1 MSQSDDPVPG
11 SLDQTVA
18 PGAKVVGSRADE
30 TIGPGDIT
38 KRAPAETID
47 PGTTDG
53 SPEQTIDFK
62 GELFGPPAT
71 IDVPAGPIG
80 FNATIES
87 IQSLHASGK
96 ASSAAAAR
104 PEVDGYTIVSELGR
118 GGMGV
123 VYKAR
128 HKKLNRT
135 VALKMVLSGAHA
147 GQDQLARFYT
157 EAEAVARLQQ
167 PNIVQIYEVGEHGG
181 LPYFSLEY
189 VDGGSLAE
197 RIGGKPQPIDEAAK
211 TVELLARAMAYAH
224 EKDIVHRDLKP
235 ANVLLSKDGSPKIT
249 DFGLAKR
256 LESDASQTKSGTLMG
271 TPNYMAPEQA
281 RGDVREVGPLA
292 DVYALGVILYEM
304 LTGRTPFLGA
314 SILDT
319 LQQVRNHEPVPPS
332 RGQPKT
338 PRDLETVC
346 LKCLQKEPAK
356 RYATAEALAD
366 DLRRF
371 RAGEPILARPVGQV
385 ERAWRWCKRN
395 PRVAAL
401 SAAVVVLL
409 MASVGALSVAAI
421 RQARERETL
430 GQVRIQAL
438 ERIKQATAEVQSGNV
453 RRAQDLLSYADP
465 LVEKSDA
472 LTDLRSAFHN
482 LKSQVALYVNL
493 KGLADNARYHG
504 LFGARGTLKDAQ
516 RYCRELVELHTA
528 LEQKTGVAA
537 CGLPPL
543 APEQRQLLQ
552 EDVFETYVLAA
563 HIESELAAVA
573 NDEAAKKAAAKQA
586 IDWLATAEKLL
597 PPTRMLYRRRS
608 EFWKTLGDTAAAQA
622 DVERADKTEP
632 NSVIDRFWNGVNEH
646 QLAEAERRRG
656 NLKGMQ
662 DRYRSAIAQ
671 YAALLRIRPDHY
683 WTYFDWAWC
692 QMQIG
697 EPHSAIVGFT
707 TCIQLKPEIPW
718 PYYNRGNV
726 FWQLKQ
732 GDAAIQ
738 DFDAAIERNDR
749 YADAYYN
756 RGVVYTALGKPEQA
770 LSDCDRAI
778 KISPNLTLAHYQRG
792 EIFRSQKKHD
802 DAIASYSRAITLG
815 PNNVSAYSGRGAS
828 HFSLAA
834 YGPARD
840 DFAKVVQLQPK
851 QPTGYRMRAT
861 ATMYLKDF
869 DASLADWAELAKL
882 QPTSP
887 DPHFYAALIY
897 KARRQY
903 PESLAALEKAM
914 AVKKED
920 AKYYLTRAQ
929 IYHQQGRFEN
939 ALADRDH
946 VLTKLESIQSDVL
959 NDRADAYRALGRLDE
974 AAADYQASIEQNPK
988 QFDAYIGLAI
998 VHSKQ
1003 DRHDEAERCYERMVA
1018 ADPDSAIVYVRRAE
1032 YLRDRG
1038 KFAESLADCD
1048 RAAGI
1053 DSKSPMPILVRAGA
1067 KASQGK
1073 HAEAVAEAKR
1083 VLESGQPIDGNAL
1096 YAAACVWSLAS
1107 RALASDND
1115 AADQAGAAADQAANL
1130 LTDAWEKGF
1139 LDLSYQQYNR
1149 VADDLALAPIL
1160 THPNVQRLLPR

>member
-1 MSQSDDPVPG
+1 MDRSE
-11 SLDQTVA
+11 
-18 PGAKVVGSRADE
+18 RADE

-38 KRAPAETID
+38 KKAPAETIA
-47 PGTTDG
+47 PSSSTDG
-53 SPEQTIDFK
+53 SPEQTIDFI
-62 GELFGPPAT
+62 GHSSGPAAT
-71 IDVPAGPIG
+71 IDVTTGPIG

-87 IQSLHASGK
+87 IQSLHAAGK
-96 ASSAAAAR
+96 PGSAAAAR
-104 PEVDGYTIVSELGR
+104 PEVEGYIIVSELGR

-128 HKKLNRT
+128 HKKLNRV

-197 RIGGKPQPIDEAAK
+197 RVGGKPQPIDEAAK

-224 EKDIVHRDLKP
+224 GKGIVHRDLKP
-235 ANVLLSKDGSPKIT
+235 ANVLLSKDGLPKIT

-281 RGDVREVGPLA
+281 RGDVRDVGPLA

-332 RGQPKT
+332 RLQPKT

-356 RYATAEALAD
+356 RYATADGLAD

-371 RAGEPILARPVGQV
+371 RAGEPILARPVGRV

-409 MASVGALSVAAI
+409 AASVGALSVVAV

-430 GQVRIQAL
+430 GEARIHGL
-438 ERIKQATAEVQSGNV
+438 ERIKQASADVQSGNV
-453 RRAQDLLSYADP
+453 RRAQDLLSYTDP
-465 LVEKSDA
+465 LVENNAA
-472 LTDLRSAFHN
+472 LADLRSEFHN
-482 LKSQVALYVNL
+482 LKAQVGLYVDL
-493 KGLADNARYHG
+493 KRLADNARYHG
-504 LFGARGTLKDAQ
+504 LFGARGPLKEAQ
-516 RYCRELVELHTA
+516 RHCGELLALHVEL
-528 LEQKTGVAA
+528 EKKTGKGT

-552 EDVFETYVLAA
+552 EDIFETYVLAA
-563 HIESELAAVA
+563 HVESELATVA
-573 NDEAAKKAAAKQA
+573 GGEAAQKQA
-586 IDWLATAEKLL
+586 ATQAIEWLATAEKLL

-608 EFWKTLGDTAAAQA
+608 EFWKTLGDTVAAQA
-622 DVERADKTEP
+622 DIERADKIEP

-646 QLAEAERRRG
+646 QLAESERRRG

-662 DRYRSAIAQ
+662 DRYKSAIVQ

-697 EPHSAIVGFT
+697 EPYGAIVGFT

-726 FWQLKQ
+726 HWQLKQ

-749 YADAYYN
+749 YADAFYN
-756 RGVVYTALGKPEQA
+756 RGIVYTALGKPEQA
-770 LSDCDRAI
+770 LRDCARAI
-778 KISPNLTLAHYQRG
+778 EINPSMPLAHYQLG

-802 DAIASYSRAITLG
+802 DAIGSYGRAIVLS
-815 PNNVSAYSGRGAS
+815 PNNSTAFSGRGAS
-828 HFSLAA
+828 YFSLGQ
-834 YGPARD
+834 YDKARD
-840 DFAKVVQLQPK
+840 DFAKVVQLAPK
-851 QPTGYRMRAT
+851 LPTGYRMRAT
-861 ATMYLKDF
+861 ATLYLKDF
-869 DASLADWAELAKL
+869 ESSLVDWAELAKL
-882 QPTSP
+882 QPMSP
-887 DPHFYAALIY
+887 DPHYYAAMIH

-903 PESLAALEKAM
+903 PEALASLEKAM
-914 AVKKED
+914 ALKSED
-920 AKYYLTRAQ
+920 AKHFLTRAQ
-929 IYHQQGRFEN
+929 IYHQQGRYEE
-939 ALADRDH
+939 ALADRQH
-946 VLTKLESIQSDVL
+946 VLAKLECNQADAL
-959 NDRADAYRALGRLDE
+959 NDRGDAFRALGRLDE
-974 AAADYQASIEQNPK
+974 AAADYKLSIETNPK
-988 QFDAYIGLAI
+988 QIDAYLGLAI
-998 VHSKQ
+998 VSGRQ
-1003 DRHDEAERCYERMVA
+1003 ERPDDADHACEQMVA
-1018 ADPDSAIVYVRRAE
+1018 ADPQLALVYLRRAE
-1032 YLRDRG
+1032 HRRNRAKYEEALADCVH
-1038 KFAESLADCD
+1038 AESLD
-1048 RAAGI
+1048 G
-1053 DSKSPMPILVRAGA
+1053 KSILPKLVRASLD
-1067 KASQGK
+1067 ASRGK
-1073 HAEAVAEAKR
+1073 HAVAVVEVKR
-1083 VLESGQPIDGNAL
+1083 VLESEQAPDGNAL
-1096 YAAACVWSLAS
+1096 YAAACVFSLVAQ
-1107 RALASDND
+1107 ALADDSTAVDGEK
-1115 AADQAGAAADQAANL
+1115 QASEHADQAARL
-1130 LTDAWEKGF
+1130 LGEAWEKGF
-1139 LDLSYQQYNR
+1139 LDLSYQHYNR
-1149 VADDLALAPIL
+1149 VAEDPALVAVL
-1160 THPNVQRLLPR
+1160 KHPEVQRLLPQQALISKRPDLRNE